1 MSSGNES
8 DDSSNPD
15 SPGPSQ
21 NIIVTPD
28 QPLQMQQIHQQLH
41 QVQQQIQQSQHQDLI
56 KHNLGNVLYPSALS
70 NLPQEVLVNLVNAGH
85 LQIQTDDGE
94 FFFIISSIHLG

>member
-28 QPLQMQQIHQQLH
+28 QPIQMQQIHQQLQ

-85 LQIQTDDGE
+85 LQIQTDEGKKI
-94 FFFIISSIHLG
+94 FFLKIY